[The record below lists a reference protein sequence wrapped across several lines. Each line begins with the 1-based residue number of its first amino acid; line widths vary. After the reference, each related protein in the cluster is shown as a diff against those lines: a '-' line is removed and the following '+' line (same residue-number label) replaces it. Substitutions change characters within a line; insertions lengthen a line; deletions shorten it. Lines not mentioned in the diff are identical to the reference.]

1 MPVGSVIIGGH
12 HVEKQVL
19 LARGV
24 RAATALDGLGVREG
38 DAIALL
44 IRNDGCYFEVLHAA
58 ALLGAYVVPLNWHS
72 SADEIAY
79 ILADCTPRALIGHAD
94 LVGRIATAVP
104 AGLPTF
110 AVDCPVAG
118 DRSPPASS
126 LGASAP
132 VHGRDWSA
140 FRDVAAPWTQP
151 ARSPRGTMIYTSG
164 TTGHPK
170 GVRRAP
176 MTAEQTAKN
185 AALLRAIYGIEA
197 GMRALVCGPL
207 YHASPG
213 AFARQAFQHAD
224 TTVLQQGSD
233 PEDLLRV
240 VAHHRITHMTMVP
253 TMFVR
258 LLRLGDDIHRR
269 YDLSSIRWV
278 THTGA
283 ACPPDVKR
291 RMIEWWGP
299 VIHETY
305 GATETG
311 PAVGCN
317 SEEWLAHPGTVGRPM
332 PGTEVRIYDDNGE
345 EVVPGGIG
353 EIYLRTDAYSD
364 FAYDGHPDQRA
375 EVDRGGLVTCGDVG
389 YLDTEGF
396 LFICDRKRDMVIS
409 GGVNIYPAEIEN
421 ILATCPGVRDCA
433 VFGVPDEEFGE
444 SLIAAIE
451 AEPDAHP
458 APGQLTAFL
467 ERRLARFKLP
477 KQFVFHESLPRQASG
492 KLFKRKLRD
501 IYLRPAGRPT
511 DAIFSSNGDQSG
523 LE

>member
-1 MPVGSVIIGGH
+1 MPDRIVVIGTQRVAQQALLDQGS
-12 HVEKQVL
+12 
-19 LARGV
+19 
-24 RAATALDGLGVREG
+24 RAATALDRIGVREG

-44 IRNDGCYFEVLHAA
+44 IRNDVCYFEVLQAA

-72 SADEIAY
+72 TADEISY
-79 ILADCTPRALIGHAD
+79 ILSDCAPRALIGHSD
-94 LVGRIATAVP
+94 LIDKAARAIP
-104 AGLPTF
+104 DDLPTF
-110 AVDCPVAG
+110 VVDGPVA
-118 DRSPPASS
+118 DEASRTALPS
-126 LGASAP
+126 QA
-132 VHGRDWSA
+132 RDWLA
-140 FRDVAAPWTQP
+140 FRDAAAQWTQP
-151 ARSPRGTMIYTSG
+151 ARAPRGTMIYTSG

-176 MTAEQTAKN
+176 MTPEQVGKN
-185 AALLRAIYGIEA
+185 AALLREIYGIED
-197 GMRALVCGPL
+197 GMRAFVCGPL

-224 TTVLQQGSD
+224 LTVLQQSFD

-240 VAHHRITHMTMVP
+240 IADQRITHLTMVP

-258 LLRLGDDIHRR
+258 LLRLSDMIRSS

-291 RMIEWWGP
+291 RMIDWWGP

-317 SEEWLAHPGTVGRPM
+317 TPEWLAHPGTVGRPM
-332 PGTEVRIYDDNGE
+332 AGTEIRIYDEKAD
-345 EVVPGGIG
+345 EVAPGGIG
-353 EIYLRTDAYSD
+353 EIYLRTAAYSD
-364 FAYDGHPDQRA
+364 FTYHDRPDQRA
-375 EVDRGGLVTCGDVG
+375 QVDRNGLVTCGDVG
-389 YLDTEGF
+389 YLDADGF
-396 LFICDRKRDMVIS
+396 LYISDRKRDMVIS

-421 ILATCPGVRDCA
+421 ILVDCPGVRDRA

-451 AEPDAHP
+451 AEPEARP
-458 APGQLTAFL
+458 APADVKAFL
-467 ERRLARFKLP
+467 EQRLARFKVP
-477 KQFVFHESLPRQASG
+477 KRFVFLDALPREASG
-492 KLFKRKLRD
+492 KIFKRKLRD
-501 IYLRPAGRPT
+501 RYL
-511 DAIFSSNGDQSG
+511 QSG
-523 LE
+523 TTPA